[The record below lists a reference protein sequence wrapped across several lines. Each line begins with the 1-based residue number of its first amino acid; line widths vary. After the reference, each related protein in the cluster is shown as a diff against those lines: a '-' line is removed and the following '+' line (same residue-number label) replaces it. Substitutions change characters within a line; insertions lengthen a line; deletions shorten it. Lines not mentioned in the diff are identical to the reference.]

1 MEQEKSVK
9 SRPMIEIDWDKVDEM
24 LAIGCIGTEIA
35 DALGICSDT
44 LYDRTV
50 KEKGVSTF
58 SAYSSKIR
66 ANTFLKDLR
75 EAQHGLV
82 KDKNPAMC
90 IWLGKQ
96 NLSQK
101 EPEPVLSEQNKS
113 ALVEY
118 LETQKKKA
126 ADATPRP
133 VEQAITKLPTVDSK
147 D

>member
-1 MEQEKSVK
+1 MEQEKNVK
-9 SRPMIEIDWDKVDEM
+9 NKFMIEIDWDKVDEM

-35 DALGICSDT
+35 DALGVCSDT
-44 LYDRTV
+44 LYERTV

-58 SAYSSKIR
+58 SAYASKIR
-66 ANTFLKDLR
+66 ANTFLRDLR

-101 EPEPVLSEQNKS
+101 EPEPTLSEQNKS

-126 ADATPRP
+126 TDAAARP
-133 VEQAITKLPTVDSK
+133 VEQATAELSTVDSK

>member
-1 MEQEKSVK
+1 MEQEKNAK
-9 SRPMIEIDWDKVDEM
+9 NRPLIEIDWDKVDDM

-35 DALGICSDT
+35 DALGVCSDT
-44 LYDRTV
+44 LYRRTE
-50 KEKGVSTF
+50 KEKGMTF
-58 SAYSSKIR
+58 SLYSNKKR
-66 ANTFLKDLR
+66 ADTFLRDLR
-75 EAQHGLV
+75 EAQHGLI

-101 EPEPVLSEQNKS
+101 EPEPTLSEQNKS

-126 ADATPRP
+126 TDAAARP
-133 VEQAITKLPTVDSK
+133 VEQATAELSTVNSK